1 MFENV
6 ENVTSKL

>member
-6 ENVTSKL
+6 ENW